1 MTETYQPDPTQETI
15 ARFERY
21 VIGNYPRLPK
31 VAVRGEGPY
40 LWDADGNRYLDLFSG
55 WAVTGVGHCHPRLV
69 QAIAEQAGRLLY
81 MPNTWYTEPQGRL
94 AEWIATT
101 GFGGK
106 TFFCNSGAEAN
117 EAALKLARLATARGK
132 YKIITFENSFHGRTF
147 AAITATA
154 QPKYQQGFQPLV
166 PGFMYA
172 PLNDLEAVDRLADEE
187 TCAVLLEVVQ
197 GEGGVNLVDPDFLRA
212 LRDLCDQRGML
223 LIVDEVQTGVGR
235 CGTWW
240 GYQAVTRAE
249 RGVRSAELN
258 DSEGGTGNAEPRNA
272 ERGTGNAEP
281 ADAQGAGDDARLAA
295 TRSGARESAGDTDS
309 ADDPPPDQS
318 EIRNPQ
324 SEIVPD
330 IMTMAK
336 QLGGGVAIGAMCAR
350 PEVAEHLKPGTHAST
365 FGGNPLAA
373 AAGCAVFEIVRDEDL
388 LANTQHMGQ
397 YLRRRL
403 LELKQEMPVIAEV
416 RGVGLM
422 VGVDLAQNGTDLVAA
437 CLAKGLHVNCTHE
450 TVLRIMPPLTITREQ
465 LDEGLDLLAGAMRAW
480 QPTGA

>member
-1 MTETYQPDPTQETI
+1 MTNDYHPAPTRETI
-15 ARFERY
+15 ERFERY

-40 LWDADGNRYLDLFSG
+40 LWDADGKRYLDLFSG

-69 QAIAEQAGRLLY
+69 EAIREQAGRLLY

-132 YKIITFENSFHGRTF
+132 YKVITFENSFHGRTF
-147 AAITATA
+147 ATVTATA

-172 PLNDLEAVDRLADEE
+172 PLNDIEAVQRLADEE

-197 GEGGVNLVDPDFLRA
+197 GEGGINLADPEYLRA

-223 LIVDEVQTGVGR
+223 LIIDEVQTGVGR

-240 GYQAVTRAE
+240 GYQAVSSAE
-249 RGVRSAELN
+249 RGVQSAELN
-258 DSEGGTGNAEPRNA
+258 DSEAETGNAEPENA
-272 ERGTGNAEP
+272 EGGTGSAEP
-281 ADAQGAGDDARLAA
+281 G
-295 TRSGARESAGDTDS
+295 TGAR
-309 ADDPPPDQS
+309 PPDPHS
-318 EIRNPQ
+318 EIRNPH

-350 PEVAEHLKPGTHAST
+350 PEVADHLVPGTHAST

-388 LANTQHMGQ
+388 LAGARQMGA

-403 LELKQEMPVIAEV
+403 LELKQETPLITEV

-422 VGVDLAQNGTDLVAA
+422 VGADLAQNGKDLVAA
-437 CLAKGLHVNCTHE
+437 CLEKGLHVNCTHE
-450 TVLRIMPPLTITREQ
+450 TVLRIMPPLTITRDQ
-465 LDEGLDLLAGAMRAW
+465 LDEGLDILAEAMREW
-480 QPTGA
+480 QPSGRDQS

>member
-1 MTETYQPDPTQETI
+1 MTDTYQPDPTQETLD
-15 ARFERY
+15 RFERY
-21 VIGNYPRLPK
+21 VIGNYTRLPK

-94 AEWIATT
+94 AEWIAET

-166 PGFMYA
+166 PGFVYA
-172 PLNDLEAVDRLADEE
+172 PLNDIEAVERLADEE
-187 TCAVLLEVVQ
+187 TCAVLIEVVQ
-197 GEGGVNLVDPDFLRA
+197 GEGGVNLVEADFLRA

-223 LIVDEVQTGVGR
+223 LVIDEVQTGVGR

-240 GYQAVTRAE
+240 GYQAVGKAEPANAEGGARRAE
-249 RGVRSAELN
+249 SN
-258 DSEGGTGNAEPRNA
+258 DSESGTENPEPSDS
-272 ERGTGNAEP
+272 E
-281 ADAQGAGDDARLAA
+281 GAGDDALLAA
-295 TRSGARESAGDTDS
+295 TRSGAGEPG
-309 ADDPPPDQS
+309 ADAPPAQS
-318 EIRNPQ
+318 EIRNPP
-324 SEIVPD
+324 SDVVPD

-336 QLGGGVAIGAMCAR
+336 QLGGGTAIGAMCAR

-388 LANTQHMGQ
+388 LANARRMGQ

-403 LELKQEMPVIAEV
+403 LELKQETPLIAEV

-422 VGVDLAQNGTDLVAA
+422 VGVDLARNGSDLVSA

-450 TVLRIMPPLTITREQ
+450 TVLRIMPPLNITREQ
-465 LDEGLDLLAGAMRAW
+465 LDEGLDILAGAMRAW
-480 QPTGA
+480 QP